1 MEKCL
6 NRARD
11 CLFWPGITEQ
21 IQDKVK
27 VKEPLIP
34 HQVPDRPWQIL
45 AADMFVLGKDKY
57 LLLVDYYS
65 KYFELI
71 RVTDSTSNTVVNV
84 LQQHLA
90 RYGLP
95 EILYTDNGPKFASN
109 EFFNFVR
116 KYQFQHV
123 TSSPT
128 FPQSNGFVERTIHT
142 AKKLLKKA
150 CDDGSDPHLALL
162 EL

>member
-1 MEKCL
+1 
-6 NRARD
+6 
-11 CLFWPGITEQ
+11 
-21 IQDKVK
+21 
-27 VKEPLIP
+27 
-34 HQVPDRPWQIL
+34 
-45 AADMFVLGKDKY
+45 MFVLGKDKY

-95 EILYTDNGPKFASN
+95 EILYTDSGPEFASKG
-109 EFFNFVR
+109 FFNFVR

-128 FPQSNGFVERTIHT
+128 FPQSNGLSR
-142 AKKLLKKA
+142 
-150 CDDGSDPHLALL
+150 
-162 EL
+162 ELYRQQRNC